1 MRPAR
6 RSSNNAPYVM
16 DVARTSRELK
26 EGTDELEHLANDGG
40 SEDRAVLTRSLT
52 GENL

>member
-1 MRPAR
+1 MKPF
-6 RSSNNAPYVM
+6 YVM
-16 DVARTSRELK
+16 DVARTNWELK
-26 EGTDELEHLANDGG
+26 EEADELEHLANDAR